1 MEEQEL
7 TKEEL
12 HRNAIRA
19 RLAELSAENRERRR
33 MEAMLM
39 RVVKAHAGTLAQQ
52 LVNRMRP
59 PRPPRAAYRLR
70 PWVCR
75 LKHLVLSPFFR
86 SYLSAFTDV
95 QKEVRHQSS
104 RTQLKF
110 TDKHIR
116 D

>member
-19 RLAELSAENRERRR
+19 RLAEVSAANRERHRTK
-33 MEAMLM
+33 AMLIA
-39 RVVKAHAGTLAQQ
+39 VAEVHARTLAQQ
-52 LVNRMRP
+52 IVTGVRP
-59 PRPPRAAYRLR
+59 PRPVYRLR

-75 LKHLVLSPFFR
+75 LKHLVLAPFFW
-86 SYLSAFTDV
+86 SYLSASQMA

-110 TDKHIR
+110 TDKRTSI
-116 D
+116 